1 MKTVKQIQNE
11 IFTMY
16 YQTPFKGLSKRQFVE
31 LGLQNALKFLEI
43 NGLPVPNITIHEH
56 SNPKAFCGLCDYS
69 SKRIQ
74 VWVPDVAYVS
84 FNPIPGQ
91 RRWSYPGYKID
102 RTGVGVISHEIGHWV
117 DYCVKLHRGFPK
129 KGKITGYEPNIHE
142 SVAESMR
149 LFILNPGLLHII
161 APERCEYIVKS
172 GLKPVVTEDWDK
184 VLENAPAEYSRQI
197 LKNYLG
203 FYC

>member
-1 MKTVKQIQNE
+1 MFYNQSYKDKTKKQLVEIGVEHVKRFMNLNRV
-11 IFTMY
+11 
-16 YQTPFKGLSKRQFVE
+16 P
-31 LGLQNALKFLEI
+31 
-43 NGLPVPNITIHEH
+43 LPTFYLFPD
-56 SNPKAFCGLCDYS
+56 SNPYGYCGLCDF
-69 SKRIQ
+69 KRRAIKIH
-74 VWVPDVAYVS
+74 VPDVANVS
-84 FNPIPGQ
+84 FNPSPGGRQ
-91 RRWSYPGYKID
+91 WSYPGYKID

-129 KGKITGYEPNIHE
+129 KGKITGYEPNIYE

-161 APERCEYIVKS
+161 APERYEYIVKS

-203 FYC
+203 FHC

>member
-56 SNPKAFCGLCDYS
+56 SNPKGFCGLCDYS

-84 FNPIPGQ
+84 FNPIPG
-91 RRWSYPGYKID
+91 
-102 RTGVGVISHEIGHWV
+102 
-117 DYCVKLHRGFPK
+117 
-129 KGKITGYEPNIHE
+129 
-142 SVAESMR
+142 
-149 LFILNPGLLHII
+149 
-161 APERCEYIVKS
+161 
-172 GLKPVVTEDWDK
+172 
-184 VLENAPAEYSRQI
+184 
-197 LKNYLG
+197 
-203 FYC
+203 

>member
-1 MKTVKQIQNE
+1 MKSLIDKFKDLIIKYGSPKVAWDNCPKQLQ
-11 IFTMY
+11 
-16 YQTPFKGLSKRQFVE
+16 KE
-31 LGLQNALKFLEI
+31 LEKNYPYTFPILYGRKYGYRGFICDQYI
-43 NGLPVPNITIHEH
+43 IRVTNIT
-56 SNPKAFCGLCDYS
+56 D
-69 SKRIQ
+69 
-74 VWVPDVAYVS
+74 
-84 FNPIPGQ
+84 
-91 RRWSYPGYKID
+91 
-102 RTGVGVISHEIGHWV
+102 SHHL
-117 DYCVKLHRGFPK
+117 KLHRGFPK
-129 KGKITGYEPNIHE
+129 KGKITGYEPDIYE

-203 FYC
+203 FHC